1 MSPVLAKVQ
10 KMKEDSIYFI
20 NDSNKMELA
29 FNQNNESLKD
39 TPVDRESEQ
48 SAINE
53 ETGEINWDCPC
64 LASALAP
71 PCGEFFKEAFSCF
84 VASKAEPKGSDCL
97 KAFSAMQ
104 ECFRAHPD
112 IYMKPDDEDE
122 PEVTP
127 QI

>member
-1 MSPVLAKVQ
+1 
-10 KMKEDSIYFI
+10 MKEDSIYFI
-20 NDSNKMELA
+20 NDSNKLELA
-29 FNQNNESLKD
+29 SNQSNESLND
-39 TPVDRESEQ
+39 APADRESGQ

-71 PCGEFFKEAFSCF
+71 PCGGFFKEAFSCF

-112 IYMKPDDEDE
+112 VYMKPDDEDE
-122 PEVTP
+122 PEGAE
-127 QI
+127 